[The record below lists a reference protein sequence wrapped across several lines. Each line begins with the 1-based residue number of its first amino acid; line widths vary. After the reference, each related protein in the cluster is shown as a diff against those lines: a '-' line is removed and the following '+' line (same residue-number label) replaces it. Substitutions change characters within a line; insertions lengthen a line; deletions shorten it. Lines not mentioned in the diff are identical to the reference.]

1 MGPFCVFGDGE
12 GFAGRIQWCF
22 QMNQV
27 TFSQAR
33 SVPGS
38 IVGMEVNSLHAV
50 HLLVQVDDA
59 VAAVV
64 ACADRDPFGA

>member
-1 MGPFCVFGDGE
+1 
-12 GFAGRIQWCF
+12 
-22 QMNQV
+22 MNQV

-38 IVGMEVNSLHAV
+38 VVGMEVNSLHAV

-64 ACADRDPFGA
+64 STTYRNNFGYEVDE